1 MLVPYVCV
9 VGMVAISVIV
19 YVFESLDPSIS
30 ALLVWGFVCFS
41 VYESNGDRLDPD
53 QARLRAM
60 IIDWGEEEEE

>member
-9 VGMVAISVIV
+9 VGMVVISLAV
-19 YVFESLDPSIS
+19 YVFESFDPSIS

-41 VYESNGDRLDPD
+41 VYERDEDRLDPD

-60 IIDWGEEEEE
+60 VLDWGEEDG